1 MDMQLTNDGPGPKS
15 ECPDSTYLKIN
26 AEYKYLFF
34 ILKGRITKIIDR
46 YEIKIMNSLYEKVIA
61 ANSQLIF
68 PVVMLDLLRAIS
80 ILSPSVQRDKFE
92 TSRSD

>member
-26 AEYKYLFF
+26 AEYKYFF

-80 ILSPSVQRDKFE
+80 ILSLCVQRDKFE